1 MRKCIFILI
10 LIFLFSISSSFSQS
24 VDELKYLSNHCCNNH
39 LSSDSHSLEQASG
52 IVKSAFWFYKVF
64 ISSQDSQSCVFSPSC
79 SEYAVLA
86 IESQGFLKGTLNTF
100 DRMTRCH
107 GLHSDQYP
115 HNENNNL
122 LLDPLRNIKYE
133 KP

>member
-24 VDELKYLSNHCCNNH
+24 VDDLKSLSSHCCNDH
-39 LSSDSHSLEQASG
+39 SSSDSPLLAESNG
-52 IVKSAFWFYKVF
+52 MVKRAFWFYKVF
-64 ISSQDSQSCVFSPSC
+64 ISSQDHQSCVFSPSC

-86 IESQGFLKGTLNTF
+86 VESQGLVKGILNTF

-107 GLHSDQYP
+107 GLHTDQYP
-115 HNENNNL
+115 LNTNNNL
-122 LLDPLRNIKYE
+122 LLDPVRNIKYE